1 MYQFIIGSLLGME
14 MQKDQL
20 KFKPCFP
27 SDWPSVSITYK
38 YGKSTYHITV
48 FQHDANGE
56 TVRKSELSEG
66 TGNVV
71 QLVDDGLEHTIK
83 VHTIFNQSTE

>member
-14 MQKDQL
+14 LQKDRL
-20 KFKPCFP
+20 IFNPCFP

-48 FQHDANGE
+48 FQPDVSKVPRRKDE
-56 TVRKSELSEG
+56 TNDRRR
-66 TGNVV
+66 NIV
-71 QLVDDGLEHTIK
+71 QLVDDGHEHTIE
-83 VHTIFNQSTE
+83 VHTV